1 MKKIFLN
8 TLITSVALSALIGII
23 VILIGNYGDFEQKV
37 LMTTFAVTCSSILG
51 LACGPAYE
59 SGRRRWL
66 PLAGIVLAVTAGV
79 CWIVLVWV
87 DLEPGWYVGRGIM
100 TVTLLALVLA
110 HLSLVSQ
117 AELDRRFVWASYSLY
132 TSVVLLTLI
141 LLALI
146 WVTDTF
152 ESDITF
158 RALGAL
164 AIITAALTILM
175 PIFHRLSGSADDA
188 EKIDAEIERLMS
200 RLSELEERK
209 QSLEQDRKEEA
220 EDKSQDSGPEPRE

>member
-8 TLITSVALSALIGII
+8 TLIISVALSAVIGII
-23 VILIGNYGDFEQKV
+23 VILIGNYGEFEQKV
-37 LMTTFAVTCSSILG
+37 LMTTFAVTCASILG

-59 SGRRRWL
+59 SGQRRWL
-66 PLAGIVLAVTAGV
+66 PVAGIVLAVSSGA

-87 DLEPGWYVGRGIM
+87 DLEPGWYVARGIM
-100 TVTLLALVLA
+100 TITLLALVSA

-117 AELDRRFVWASYSLY
+117 AALDRRFVWASYSLY
-132 TSVVLLTLI
+132 ASVVLLTLI

-146 WVTDTF
+146 WLTDTF

-175 PIFHRLSGSADDA
+175 PIFHRLSESEGDA
-188 EKIDAEIERLMS
+188 ERIDAEINKLKEQIARL
-200 RLSELEERK
+200 EKQKAALE
-209 QSLEQDRKEEA
+209 
-220 EDKSQDSGPEPRE
+220 